1 MSIFVNLKDG
11 SEVALK
17 VNLFDG
23 QNEIDIDKILRIDP
37 NYILAETIT
46 FSSIL
51 NKIGILLADVENK
64 VAEAK
69 LDLEI
74 WTAKEKNLIR
84 EEFLKNGEKIT
95 IDIVDGAFVSRP
107 KYFAKKKRILR
118 LEKEF
123 QIMKSV
129 YWAAKSKDDKLEQ
142 FALKLTETEIDFT
155 EIIGKKFNGVEIQVK
170 QPLIK
175 MKN

>member
-1 MSIFVNLKDG
+1 MSNITLNLEDK
-11 SEVALK
+11 EVILK

-23 QNEIDIDKILRIDP
+23 QDEIDIDKILRIDP

-74 WTAKEKNLIR
+74 WTAKEKNVIR
-84 EEFLKNGEKIT
+84 EELLQKGEKIT

-107 KYFAKKKRILR
+107 KYYAKKKRILR

-123 QIMKSV
+123 QIMKSA

-142 FALKLTETEIDFT
+142 FALKLNETDIDFS
-155 EIIGKKFNGVEIQVK
+155 EIIGKRFNGIEIQVK